1 MSHNSNGNCLRSKL
15 KIVPIKY
22 KKDFISKILNLDFG
36 IHYGIKLF
44 YT

>member
-1 MSHNSNGNCLRSKL
+1 MSHKSNGNWLRSKL
-15 KIVPIKY
+15 KIAPIKY

-36 IHYGIKLF
+36 IHHGIKLL